1 MYIVDRDLTVGS
13 SIIFTGDTELILCDG
28 VTLTVDGSDIGGYG
42 ISCGGSSMTVSGS
55 TITATG
61 GEGTP
66 DGYGI
71 CIVSGCQFSLAPG
84 LTLKDKAAADDA
96 WTAATLDASSS
107 WAKTKR
113 YAIIE

>member
-61 GEGTP
+61 GAT